1 MAKLKEQDYKAM
13 ILRLTSLD
21 TLEGWLLHHPPPKWW
36 PHGSYA
42 WAYNEMIIGER
53 IALGSTKR

>member
-1 MAKLKEQDYKAM
+1 MPKLKESDYKAM
-13 ILRLTSLD
+13 ILRLTSLSH
-21 TLEGWLLHHPPPKWW
+21 LEGWLLKNPAPKWW

-53 IALGSTKR
+53 VSLVHRGK